1 MNKLKQVIAVSLTA
15 FIFGSGCD
23 KPVPVDTNSWSAS
36 QVVSQSRDS
45 LASGFALHKWNNS
58 LLALNGDTGSL
69 VVYFLQE
76 DGKTWREEKSSSPK
90 SLLPLNCD
98 PKSNRF
104 AISRGKMMGDKM
116 DVTFLVGSIDRDG
129 SLRNSVEKSLP
140 FNANSFFD
148 KPNPGITFSRGSAT
162 AVFAQGVLAD
172 TYICIPYGLF
182 GDNASGR
189 YADGPFANGVFYSSD
204 SGTTWQKEQISDFD
218 APEWS
223 FCRTKEFNYY
233 FLGKKADN
241 TLCYS
246 RSPANG
252 RTWTTPETI
261 NKTFG
266 TSGFIRCCIS
276 ASEEDTA
283 HLCWLDRRHEKTRL
297 NPVYPN
303 CENYEVAYCHR
314 KDADDAWSKDV
325 ILSEGL
331 LYAYAPSISVEGDKV
346 VVAWAGVKSDKDGRN
361 EWNPSDIYYVTSKD
375 GGKTWTKPLQVTDGF
390 KAGITSGKPQVALY
404 HNVIHLFYIQ
414 GKLNYQEVSAGA
426 AKLNQPP
433 WPIYYTQR
441 TFPD

>member
-1 MNKLKQVIAVSLTA
+1 MNNLKQLIAVSLTA

-45 LASGFALHKWNNS
+45 LASVFALHKWNNS
-58 LLALNGDTGSL
+58 LLALNGDTGSV

-76 DGKTWREEKSSSPK
+76 DGKTWREEKSSLPK

-129 SLRNSVEKSLP
+129 SLRNSVEKNLP
-140 FNANSFFD
+140 FNVNSFFD
-148 KPNPGITFSRGSAT
+148 KPNPGVTFSRGPAT

-276 ASEEDTA
+276 AAEEDTA

-297 NPVYPN
+297 NPVYP
-303 CENYEVAYCHR
+303 
-314 KDADDAWSKDV
+314 
-325 ILSEGL
+325 
-331 LYAYAPSISVEGDKV
+331 
-346 VVAWAGVKSDKDGRN
+346 
-361 EWNPSDIYYVTSKD
+361 
-375 GGKTWTKPLQVTDGF
+375 
-390 KAGITSGKPQVALY
+390 
-404 HNVIHLFYIQ
+404 
-414 GKLNYQEVSAGA
+414 
-426 AKLNQPP
+426 
-433 WPIYYTQR
+433 
-441 TFPD
+441 